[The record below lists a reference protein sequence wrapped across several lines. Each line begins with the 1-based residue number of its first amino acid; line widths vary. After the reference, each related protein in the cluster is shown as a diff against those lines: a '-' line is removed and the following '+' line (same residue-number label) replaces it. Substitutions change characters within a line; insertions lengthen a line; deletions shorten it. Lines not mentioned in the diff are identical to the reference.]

1 MSTLPYTL
9 CYTINVRVADGQMED
24 PPQWGFSQG
33 YSFAYI
39 KAAITKSLY
48 EYGYAIAR
56 IRQELDSDVSIEVRT
71 QELLDNI
78 IRREKRLVDY
88 PRIELVVFVR
98 RLQ

>member
-9 CYTINVRVADGQMED
+9 SYTINVRIADGQMED
-24 PPQWGFSQG
+24 PPQFGFSQG
-33 YSFAYI
+33 YSFEYI
-39 KAAITKSLY
+39 KAAVNKSLY
-48 EYGYAIAR
+48 QYGYTIAR

-71 QELLDNI
+71 QQLLDQI
-78 IRREKRLVDY
+78 ILREKRLVEY

>member
-9 CYTINVRVADGQMED
+9 CYTVNLRVADGQMED
-24 PPQWGFSQG
+24 PPSWGFTQG
-33 YSFAYI
+33 YSFAHI
-39 KAAITKSLY
+39 KAVITKSLY

-71 QELLDNI
+71 QQLLDQI
-78 IRREKRLVDY
+78 ILREKRLVEY
-88 PRIELVVFVR
+88 PRIELVVYVR